1 MGSRFISAV
10 ALYGSTAG
18 PVRDFLA
25 DCPPLTYA
33 IDPTFPACR
42 SILLTG

>member
-10 ALYGSTAG
+10 ALYGSMAG

-25 DCPPLTYA
+25 DLQGLIA
-33 IDPTFPACR
+33 GHVGRDFRA
-42 SILLTG
+42 